1 MTITPEMRA
10 EAQSRATEAIANL
23 DAEARRDL
31 VIQRIKE
38 HRRLNREVR
47 VRILELEALRQLIYP
62 EKTTAE
68 WADLWYQ
75 HGGEDD
81 GKSTSA

>member
-1 MTITPEMRA
+1 MRA
-10 EAQSRATEAIANL
+10 EAESRAAEAVANL

-31 VIQRIKE
+31 IVERIKDQ
-38 HRRLNREVR
+38 RRLNRELR
-47 VRILELEALRQLIYP
+47 VRMLELEALRQLVYP

-75 HGGEDD
+75 HGGEED
-81 GKSTSA
+81 GRPRFT